1 MAIFRLIG
9 LRWICPK
16 LSSCCLVIF
25 HINLILVLYLHLESF
40 THTHTDSFNNTVFH
54 KLAPKLRLCDEHTH
68 FLRHMFCIPSHK
80 HTQLHPDSH
89 SSKHTFSHLRN
100 TDTHPHTFL
109 HICTSSVDPNM
120 LLRQATLQS
129 LLPYPPLYPKGV
141 YPSTVRTLY
150 TQG

>member
-1 MAIFRLIG
+1 MSQAFLLLFSNIPHQFD
-9 LRWICPK
+9 
-16 LSSCCLVIF
+16 LSSIPTLGVL
-25 HINLILVLYLHLESF
+25 HTRTHTLILS
-40 THTHTDSFNNTVFH
+40 T
-54 KLAPKLRLCDEHTH
+54 
-68 FLRHMFCIPSHK
+68 
-80 HTQLHPDSH
+80 TQFSTNLHPNSDSVMNTHISSDTCSAFLHTNTHNFTQTH
-89 SSKHTFSHLRN
+89 SSTHTFSHLRN